1 MRLFAGHVG
10 DSYAAELDGFIDLYH
25 SLGSLEEII
34 LDPTGAKVPV
44 EPSTRYAVCT
54 GLARLAK
61 KENIDAV
68 VTYSNRLPRE
78 SQVLV
83 MHDATTRDAG
93 LKNTVAYGKWAVANQ
108 DITIQ

>member
-1 MRLFAGHVG
+1 M
-10 DSYAAELDGFIDLYH
+10 
-25 SLGSLEEII
+25 
-34 LDPTGAKVPV
+34 
-44 EPSTRYAVCT
+44 CT

-68 VTYSNRLPRE
+68 VTYANRLPRE